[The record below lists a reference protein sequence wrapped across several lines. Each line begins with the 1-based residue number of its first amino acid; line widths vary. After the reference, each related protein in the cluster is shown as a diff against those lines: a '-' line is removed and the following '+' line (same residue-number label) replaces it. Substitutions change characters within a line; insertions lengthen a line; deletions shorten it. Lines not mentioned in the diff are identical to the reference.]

1 MKEQQLPSSS
11 DSFITA
17 ANALQPFTSEENEWL
32 KRAFLPRQVKAGDL
46 LVEQG
51 ERSSH
56 LFFLVDCYCRK
67 YHVDTTGDEVTSE
80 FNLPGMVCGDYYGFY
95 NQQQAF
101 ESLQAITDGNVM
113 AIKYQDLQDLY
124 NRSFNMN
131 VLGRKLLE
139 QACLSREVW
148 LKKIVPLP
156 GIDKYNWFV
165 SEFPEVNRVAQL
177 KHIASFLGLTPETLS
192 RIRRKLIS

>member
-1 MKEQQLPSSS
+1 MREQQTQLS
-11 DSFITA
+11 DHFLVA
-17 ANALQPFTSEENEWL
+17 VNALQPFTPEENEWL
-32 KRAFLPRQVKAGDL
+32 KRVFRLRSVKAGEL
-46 LVEQG
+46 LVQQG
-51 ERSSH
+51 ERSQH

-67 YHVDTTGDEVTSE
+67 YHIDAGGDDITSE
-80 FNLPGMVCGDYYGFY
+80 FTMPGMVCGDYYGFY
-95 NQQQAF
+95 NQQQAL
-101 ESLQAITDGNVM
+101 ESLQAITHGYVM
-113 AIKYQDLQDLY
+113 AIAFNDLQDLY
-124 NRSFNMN
+124 SRSFNMN

-165 SEFPEVNRVAQL
+165 REFREVNQVAQL
-177 KHIASFLGLTPETLS
+177 KHIASFLGLKPETLS

>member
-1 MKEQQLPSSS
+1 MAETGISS
-11 DSFITA
+11 
-17 ANALQPFTSEENEWL
+17 E
-32 KRAFLPRQVKAGDL
+32 KCKAGEL

-51 ERSSH
+51 GQSSH

-67 YHVDTTGDEVTSE
+67 YHVDAAGDDITSE
-80 FNLPGMVCGDYYGFY
+80 FNMPGMVCGDYYGFY

-101 ESLQAITDGNVM
+101 ESLQAITHGYVM
-113 AIKYQDLQDLY
+113 EITFHDLQDLY
-124 NRSFNMN
+124 SRSFNMN

-139 QACLSREVW
+139 QACPSREVW

-165 SEFPEVNRVAQL
+165 REFPEVNRVAQL
-177 KHIASFLGLTPETLS
+177 KHIASFLGLKPETLS